1 MTDVLLIDIG
11 NTNLKW
17 AWSSALCSIHSVPH
31 LESDTQQL
39 IETCWLNIPRPER
52 VLISNVAGKEKQ
64 EVISQWMGDHWQ
76 LVPEFVH
83 STAKAVGVTNG
94 YRDPSQLGVDRWLTL
109 LAVKSKYERTVC
121 VVDCGTAITIDVVDQ
136 TGQHWGGLILPGL
149 RLKREAI
156 FEKTH
161 IPRKEVIDDECLLD
175 KDSHS
180 AIASASLNAA
190 VALVEKVMTECERKV
205 GYQPELVFTGRD
217 AIIVS
222 EALAYPSHFVPD
234 LVMQGLHRLAEG
246 MA

>member
-1 MTDVLLIDIG
+1 MADVLLIDIG

-17 AWSSALCSIHSVPH
+17 AWSSALCSIHSAPH
-31 LESDTQQL
+31 LESDTRQL
-39 IETCWLNIPRPER
+39 IGACWQNIPRPER

-64 EVISQWMGDHWQ
+64 RVVSQWMEDYWQ
-76 LVPEFVH
+76 LAPEFVG
-83 STAKAVGVTNG
+83 STATAVGVTNG

-121 VVDCGTAITIDVVDQ
+121 VVDCGTAITIDVIDQ
-136 TGQHWGGLILPGL
+136 TGRHWGGLILPGL
-149 RLKREAI
+149 RLMREAI

-161 IPRKEVIDDECLLD
+161 IPRNEVMEEEGLWA

-180 AIASASLNAA
+180 AIASASLHAA

-205 GYQPELVFTGRD
+205 GYQPELVVTGRD

-222 EALAYPSHFVPD
+222 ETLAYPSHFVPD
-234 LVMQGLHRLAEG
+234 LVMQGLHCLAEG
-246 MA
+246 VA